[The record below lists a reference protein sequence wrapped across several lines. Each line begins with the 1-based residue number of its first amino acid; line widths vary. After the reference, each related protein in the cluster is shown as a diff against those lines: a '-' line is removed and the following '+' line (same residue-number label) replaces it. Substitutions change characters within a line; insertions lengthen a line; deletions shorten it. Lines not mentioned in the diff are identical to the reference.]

1 MLLLDIATNLYEH
14 RITFHMS
21 QNDVSDLTEI
31 SQKSLSKIENFSVDF
46 RVSKL
51 EKLSNGL
58 ELRPYELVVRPG
70 DIIEKDLLEKKF
82 LIHETV
88 KMLYKYFW
96 MTRRNGDAD
105 AGCPDL
111 SVNDMLNDS
120 EFMESLE
127 KLYGLYEVDIN
138 NVTKLF
144 ENGNGESR

>member
-1 MLLLDIATNLYEH
+1 M
-14 RITFHMS
+14 
-21 QNDVSDLTEI
+21 
-31 SQKSLSKIENFSVDF
+31 
-46 RVSKL
+46 SKL

-127 KLYGLYEVDIN
+127 KLYGLYGVDIN

>member
-1 MLLLDIATNLYEH
+1 MDIPTNLYEH

-96 MTRRNGDAD
+96 MTHRNGDAD

-111 SVNDMLNDS
+111 SVNDILNDD
-120 EFMESLE
+120 EFVESLE
-127 KLYGLYEVDIN
+127 KLYDFYGSDIN
-138 NVTKLF
+138 NVMKLSENNSTGTK
-144 ENGNGESR
+144 

>member
-14 RITFHMS
+14 RITFHLS
-21 QNDVSDLTEI
+21 QNEVSDLTEI

-58 ELRPYELVVRPG
+58 ELRPYELVIRPG

-82 LIHETV
+82 LVLETV
-88 KMLYKYFW
+88 KMLYKYFL
-96 MTRRNGDAD
+96 MTRQNSDAD
-105 AGCPDL
+105 DGRREL

-127 KLYGLYEVDIN
+127 KLYGLYGADIN